1 VIFLSPS
8 VRVVLRFLWFFL
20 TRLLICGIVVGLV
33 ALAFFAALDY
43 MSIQTL
49 VKDGLQVRA
58 EVVIKNED
66 PSLLSKVFS
75 KNFLEQDTLLK
86 STAYEPF
93 DVSSYDY
100 NADIGLALVLPWQKT
115 VTIRVTEEVSD
126 IEAELYDE
134 PEDKETADM
143 AAPYWDNGIYN
154 VTLTRYEDSWRIISM
169 DLVEMLPKP
178 TPTPAPSVTPTPS
191 PTPSPTPQDPEDII
205 ED

>member
-1 VIFLSPS
+1 MSPS

-20 TRLLICGIVVGLV
+20 TRLLICGLVVGLV

-58 EVVIKNED
+58 EVVIKGED

-75 KNFLEQDTLLK
+75 KSFLEQDTLLN
-86 STAYEPF
+86 STAYQPF

-100 NADIGLALVLPWQKT
+100 KANIGLSLVLPWQST
-115 VTIRVTEEVSD
+115 VSLRVTEEVSD
-126 IEAELYDE
+126 IEAELHSE
-134 PEDKETADM
+134 PEDEEITDIAV
-143 AAPYWDNGIYN
+143 PYWDNGVYN
-154 VTLTRYEDSWRIISM
+154 LTLKRYEDSWRIVSM

-178 TPTPAPSVTPTPS
+178 TPTAAPSATPSPS
-191 PTPSPTPQDPEDII
+191 PTPSPTPEDPEDII